1 MRFFFIFRSLGV
13 LTELR
18 LLGFSNI
25 FFKDAMSLLRHYKE
39 AMQRDV
45 NEKVGCRDGQPIILS
60 RNSVT
65 RFFLGQVMKIKI
77 LRFLF

>member
-1 MRFFFIFRSLGV
+1 MCRFDLEYWFGLEFPCDFFFIFRSLGV

-65 RFFLGQVMKIKI
+65 
-77 LRFLF
+77 